1 MKLRILTLIL
11 AAVTF
16 TSTFA
21 ANYRGTVITDSLH
34 NSAIYPGTMH
44 EYKIYIPQEYDGTK
58 PACLYLGLDGI
69 LYNAPA
75 VMDTLIANGEMHVAI
90 GVFIQPGVI
99 TDEQGNVIRY
109 NRSNEFD
116 RTDGRFASFIE
127 TEILPA
133 VKQHKTP
140 DGLPIL
146 ISDDR
151 NDRAIS
157 GASSGG
163 IASFNVAWFRPD
175 LFSRVYT
182 TCGTYVAMR
191 GGNELQAL
199 VRKTVPQPIRFFIHD
214 GSNDVWNPIFGHWYE
229 YNLLMASA
237 LEFAGYDM
245 KTKWDDGNHSIK
257 NGSRVFPEA
266 MRYLW
271 KDYPKRIEAGE
282 SKNNM
287 LTQILVKGEQW
298 TETDV
303 MPYIAGKTAVY
314 PDGTHMA
321 KPENNSDWLLNCTI
335 DPNGAPVNEQQFYWL
350 HNPLHQYNDIMGMCF
365 DTLGNLYVATAI
377 GIQVCD
383 HNGRVRAIFPYPTH
397 KKVDAFAFE
406 GNYLYVSSQGKIY
419 RMKLNATAHT
429 PGAAPIQVK
438 SQGQG

>member
-1 MKLRILTLIL
+1 MKSRILTLIL

-75 VMDTLIANGEMHVAI
+75 VMDTLIANGEMPVAI

-163 IASFNVAWFRPD
+163 IASFNVA
-175 LFSRVYT
+175 
-182 TCGTYVAMR
+182 
-191 GGNELQAL
+191 
-199 VRKTVPQPIRFFIHD
+199 
-214 GSNDVWNPIFGHWYE
+214 
-229 YNLLMASA
+229 
-237 LEFAGYDM
+237 
-245 KTKWDDGNHSIK
+245 
-257 NGSRVFPEA
+257 
-266 MRYLW
+266 
-271 KDYPKRIEAGE
+271 
-282 SKNNM
+282 
-287 LTQILVKGEQW
+287 
-298 TETDV
+298 
-303 MPYIAGKTAVY
+303 
-314 PDGTHMA
+314 
-321 KPENNSDWLLNCTI
+321 
-335 DPNGAPVNEQQFYWL
+335 
-350 HNPLHQYNDIMGMCF
+350 
-365 DTLGNLYVATAI
+365 
-377 GIQVCD
+377 
-383 HNGRVRAIFPYPTH
+383 
-397 KKVDAFAFE
+397 
-406 GNYLYVSSQGKIY
+406 
-419 RMKLNATAHT
+419 
-429 PGAAPIQVK
+429 
-438 SQGQG
+438 